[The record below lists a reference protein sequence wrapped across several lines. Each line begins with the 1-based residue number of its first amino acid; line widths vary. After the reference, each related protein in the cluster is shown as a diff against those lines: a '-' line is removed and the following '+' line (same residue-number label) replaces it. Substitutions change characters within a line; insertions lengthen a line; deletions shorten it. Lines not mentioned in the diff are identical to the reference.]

1 MRYKTITNRFGKKI
15 DMHLCQTKDG
25 SYIIGI
31 PDGMKDNSE
40 MFVQTYNAGGRE
52 KNSYSENVKDAVDD
66 CENPIEKDYQDF
78 MTDFPIVVPI
88 VPCLKGLPDFQ
99 QMSVESVIDFQIHE
113 KVKDCIDSARLEI
126 KEITA
131 RACESP

>member
-40 MFVQTYNAGGRE
+40 MFVQTYQTVDKVS
-52 KNSYSENVKDAVDD
+52 KNILFNSL
-66 CENPIEKDYQDF
+66 F
-78 MTDFPIVVPI
+78 F
-88 VPCLKGLPDFQ
+88 
-99 QMSVESVIDFQIHE
+99 
-113 KVKDCIDSARLEI
+113 
-126 KEITA
+126 
-131 RACESP
+131 

>member
-31 PDGMKDNSE
+31 PYGMKDNSE

-52 KNSYSENVKDAVDD
+52 KNSY
-66 CENPIEKDYQDF
+66 
-78 MTDFPIVVPI
+78 
-88 VPCLKGLPDFQ
+88 
-99 QMSVESVIDFQIHE
+99 
-113 KVKDCIDSARLEI
+113 
-126 KEITA
+126 
-131 RACESP
+131 